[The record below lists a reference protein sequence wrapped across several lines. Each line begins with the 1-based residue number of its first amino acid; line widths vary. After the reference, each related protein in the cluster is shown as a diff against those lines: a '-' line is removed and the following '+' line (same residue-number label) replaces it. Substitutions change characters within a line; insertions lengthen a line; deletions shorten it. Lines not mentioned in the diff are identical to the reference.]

1 MPTNANMCHSV
12 PTWANIALRQL
23 CRERQAFWN
32 SHDGLNLTCL
42 DQCHCVCCNGTSSRF
57 AQESLPTETGLC
69 RHQCFSVVAQ
79 ATQDSPK
86 ASPRKNF
93 IEQLYKE
100 LLLKWMLIER
110 WIRPSMLSSL
120 CQHVPTLQFDSCAE
134 KDSLCGTVMMAW
146 IWHVWINAMVFVP
159 IVLAPPKAG
168 AKDLSYNSLNLIH
181 EFAGLPVDISVFLW
195 LRKQQPRFRKAS
207 GQPKCYYQMKELD
220 RTTIYR
226 YCWGEWEM
234 GSSCRGDR
242 LLPFGTW
249 WDINRDPRKL
259 AVWRLSVNDLRMS
272 AVKCSNLRQPHHAL
286 ETFRPF
292 LVKVTRAAQCDFGLV
307 QLQVNR
313 KLLLNC
319 AKE

>member
-1 MPTNANMCHSV
+1 MPTCANVCHSV

-42 DQCHCVCCNGTSSRF
+42 DQCHCVCSNGTSSRF

-146 IWHVWINAMVFVP
+146 IWHVWINAMAFVP

-207 GQPKCYYQMKELD
+207 PSAIIKWKNLIGQLYKGIEKDKLIQESD
-220 RTTIYR
+220 RAICFER
-226 YCWGEWEM
+226 
-234 GSSCRGDR
+234 R
-242 LLPFGTW
+242 
-249 WDINRDPRKL
+249 
-259 AVWRLSVNDLRMS
+259 
-272 AVKCSNLRQPHHAL
+272 
-286 ETFRPF
+286 
-292 LVKVTRAAQCDFGLV
+292 GLV
-307 QLQVNR
+307 WSYILPASRTPMEVVNSPI
-313 KLLLNC
+313 
-319 AKE
+319 